1 MECIS
6 RKDAIQ
12 KKLSKYYTGKP
23 CRRGHV
29 AERYTAGACVQC
41 VSERKAELYQQN
53 REKVLAYMKV
63 QGAVYRKNN
72 PEKRAENNR
81 KWKNNNR
88 ARLNKL
94 SKERYARDPDHRRKI
109 ARDSFWRRRESERL
123 RAKDYRQR
131 FKGKINFYTGKRKAA
146 RLQRTPDWLTADDL
160 WLIEQFYETAAARTK
175 ATGVQWHVD
184 HKIPLRGKI
193 VSGLHVPKNLQVILG
208 TENSRKGNRMQY
220 A

>member
-12 KKLSKYYTGKP
+12 KGLSKYYTGRP

-41 VSERKAELYQQN
+41 ISERKAELYQQN
-53 REKVLAYMKV
+53 REKVLAYMKI
-63 QGAVYRKNN
+63 QGAVYRKKN
-72 PEKRAENNR
+72 PEKRAENSR
-81 KWKNNNR
+81 KWRNNNR
-88 ARLNKL
+88 ARVNEL
-94 SKERYARDPDHRRKI
+94 SKARYARDPDHRRKI
-109 ARDSFWRRRESERL
+109 ARDSFWRRRETERL
-123 RAKDYRQR
+123 RAKEYRQR

-146 RLQRTPDWLTADDL
+146 RLQRTPAWLTADDL
-160 WLIEQFYETAAARTK
+160 WLIEQFYEMASARTK

-184 HKIPLRGKI
+184 HKIPLRGKT
-193 VSGLHVPKNLQVILG
+193 VSGLHVPYNLQVILG
-208 TENSRKGNRMQY
+208 SENSRKGNRITD

>member
-1 MECIS
+1 MELIS

-12 KKLSKYYTGKP
+12 QRRSKYYTGKP

-29 AERYTAGACVQC
+29 AERYTAGACVEC

-72 PEKRAENNR
+72 PEKRAENSR
-81 KWKNNNR
+81 KWKQQNR
-88 ARLNKL
+88 DKANAQSRA
-94 SKERYARDPDHRRKI
+94 RYARDPEHRRKI
-109 ARDSFWRRRESERL
+109 AKDSFWRRREAERL
-123 RAKDYRQR
+123 RAKKYRQQ

-146 RLQRTPDWLTADDL
+146 RLQRTPAWLTAEDF

-175 ATGVQWHVD
+175 VTGVKWHVD
-184 HKIPLRGKI
+184 HKLPLRGKV
-193 VSGLHVPKNLQVILG
+193 VSGLHVPFNLQVILG
-208 TENSRKGNRMQY
+208 SENSRKGNRVQH